1 MRTGNTTASASAD
14 RLEALLAQAG
24 AGRSSWTTTVV
35 WGVVVLTLAWAW
47 QGAEMRPLDL
57 IRDAD
62 KEVLSKIY
70 NYSGFQESTNDQ
82 LTPIRQLELYKDRV
96 KIENDA
102 NYNAEEKTRLL
113 ADIDKKL
120 AALAK

>member
-1 MRTGNTTASASAD
+1 MGYGKT
-14 RLEALLAQAG
+14 
-24 AGRSSWTTTVV
+24 
-35 WGVVVLTLAWAW
+35 
-47 QGAEMRPLDL
+47 
-57 IRDAD
+57 DAD
-62 KEVLSKIY
+62 KEVMSRIY
-70 NYSGFQESTNDQ
+70 NYSGFKESTNDQ

-102 NYNAEEKTRLL
+102 NYNAEEKARLL